1 MIEISADNIAKK
13 YDKKRVLTGISFH
26 HQTAVLGIA
35 GSNGSGKSTLLKI
48 ISGLLKPTSGE
59 VEWKINGDTLSPKAI
74 IPYIGFSAPYVQLY
88 EELTVDE
95 NLRFLVELQKNCVI
109 EDINDLLHR
118 FEIKKLHNS
127 LYGNLSTGQ
136 QQRVKLAS
144 AVIKKPSILI
154 MDEPGSNL
162 DQNGKSLIKNL
173 VQTFRD
179 SDKMVIIASNQQDE
193 LDLCDKTIDL
203 NNYKEEHH
211 VHS

>member
-1 MIEISADNIAKK
+1 MIEISANNISKK
-13 YDKKRVLTGISFH
+13 YGRKRVLNGISFL
-26 HQTAVLGIA
+26 HQTTVLGIA
-35 GSNGSGKSTLLKI
+35 GANGSGKSTLLKI
-48 ISGLLKPTSGE
+48 ISGLLKPTSG
-59 VEWKINGDTLSPKAI
+59 KIQWEIFEDTLQPKAI

-88 EELTVDE
+88 EELTVEE
-95 NLRFLVELQKNCVI
+95 NLRFLVELQKNSSI

-118 FEIKKLHNS
+118 FEIKKLQNS

-162 DQNGKSLIKNL
+162 DQKGKSLIKNL

-179 SDKMVIIASNQQDE
+179 SKKMVIIASNQQDE

-203 NNYKEEHH
+203 NNFK
-211 VHS
+211 

>member
-1 MIEISADNIAKK
+1 MIEISADNIAKN
-13 YDKKRVLTGISFH
+13 YGKKRVLNGISFH
-26 HQTAVLGIA
+26 HQTAALGIA
-35 GSNGSGKSTLLKI
+35 GANGSGKSTLLKI

-59 VEWKINGDTLSPKAI
+59 VQWKIHEDKLSPKAI

-88 EELTVDE
+88 EELSVEE
-95 NLRFLVELQKNCVI
+95 NLRFLVELQKNSAL

-118 FEIKKLHNS
+118 FEIKKLQNS

-162 DQNGKSLIKNL
+162 DQEGKSLIRNL
-173 VQTFRD
+173 VQTYRD
-179 SDKMVIIASNQQDE
+179 NNKMVIIASNLQEE

-203 NNYKEEHH
+203 NNFK
-211 VHS
+211 

>member
-13 YDKKRVLTGISFH
+13 YGRKRVLNGVSFH
-26 HQTAVLGIA
+26 HHTAVLGIA

-48 ISGLLKPTSGE
+48 ISGLLKPSSGE
-59 VEWKINGDTLSPKAI
+59 VQWKVKDENLSPKAV
-74 IPYIGFSAPYVQLY
+74 IPFIGFSAPYVQLY
-88 EELTVDE
+88 EELTVEE
-95 NLRFLVELQKNCVI
+95 NLRFLAELQKNSAI
-109 EDINDLLHR
+109 EDINDLLVR
-118 FEIKKLHNS
+118 FEIKELQNS

-162 DQNGKSLIKNL
+162 DHQGKLLIKNL

-179 SDKMVIIASNQQDE
+179 NGNMVIIASNQQDE
-193 LDLCDKTIDL
+193 LDLCDNIIDL
-203 NNYKEEHH
+203 ND
-211 VHS
+211 

>member
-1 MIEISADNIAKK
+1 MIEISADNIIKK
-13 YDKKRVLTGISFH
+13 YGLKRVLTGISFH

-48 ISGLLKPTSGE
+48 ISGLIKPTSGK
-59 VEWKINGDTLSPKAI
+59 VEWKIQGDTLSPKAI
-74 IPYIGFSAPYVQLY
+74 IPFIGFSAPYVQLY

-95 NLRFLVELQKNCVI
+95 NLRFLVELQKNSVI
-109 EDINDLLHR
+109 KDINELLEQ
-118 FEIKKLHNS
+118 FEIEKLSNS

-162 DQNGKSLIKNL
+162 DLKGKSLIRNL
-173 VQTFRD
+173 VQKFKD
-179 SDKMVIIASNQQDE
+179 SDRMVIIASNQKDE
-193 LDLCDKTIDL
+193 LDLCDAIIDL
-203 NNYKEEHH
+203 NKYR
-211 VHS
+211 